1 MKKRLLSLFLCAV
14 MIFGFVPGLAAAAKD
29 TGLNIYCDGE
39 QVSNIGLP
47 EKTPVT
53 VKALLSESTAGSFQ
67 WQIRVSN
74 GVWANI
80 IGSSD
85 NALTLRYAMVAN
97 LLNEDGQAVVRCRFT
112 PVDGKAI
119 YSNELT
125 VQMVSDMALM
135 TIDAA
140 EENSFTFTV
149 LDPGS
154 VVIHDTAKEPEK
166 TPAPT
171 ETPASEESAAPSEEP
186 APTEEPA
193 APTEEPAPAEE
204 SAAPADPAEESA
216 APAEEPVAPAEE
228 SAAETETFSLVSFL
242 GLDSFGLKAYADEG
256 ESTPDVKTT
265 YSVVIN
271 YKFENNQQ
279 VADSYV
285 ATLAEG
291 SPFSATVNFPTV
303 QGYLPYVNNVQ
314 RNSYEINIASVSGD
328 MTINVVY
335 KPTNV
340 DYTVIHYQQNVDNDM
355 YREVERETKQ
365 WLTNSQVP
373 ESAKSY
379 EGFYSLIYE
388 RPNVAADGST
398 VIEVYYDRYYY
409 LMTFDLDGGYGT
421 EPIYARYGASI
432 GAITEPT
439 KPGYAFAG
447 WDKTI
452 PTTMPAANTSYKA
465 SWTVD
470 EAGFTVV
477 FWYEN
482 ANDDGYSVAG
492 TYTPADVKPGTE
504 KKSEDYKNQSFTG
517 RDDKHFTYNAA
528 KAETVTVKGDGSTV
542 LNVYYTRNTYTLTF
556 KGGKTEITCGKE
568 EHEHTHD
575 GWYFKAFDGTYYYG
589 GCYPAGS
596 YNGLGTGT
604 GGAKSPTCGKAE
616 HTHSNSCYKTSD
628 LTITA
633 KYQADIHGNFPIK
646 DGDKTIWWIVP
657 DGTET
662 YGKQSSYNPHYL
674 GSIDTMPGENITF
687 KANGSESGAKI
698 YYYVE
703 TINGAAGNTTYG
715 GRNYKQYKVIDLEYD
730 SGTSLTYAE
739 EFHPITGFTQG
750 DSNPE
755 LPAGG
760 SVRMKKT
767 NYLCYTRNSYNL
779 SFYNY
784 NAFVAGKGGS
794 VQYEAPLSGYY
805 FVPDYPANLEA
816 NAYVFDGWYTTTG
829 CYAGSKADLNTM
841 TMPASD
847 VILYAKW
854 VPNTHTVK
862 FSLDKTAYEK
872 NELLSTHPTE
882 TVSHGSKLSN
892 VAEPKNG
899 GYTFV
904 GWFYEENGVE
914 KAFDFAN
921 MEIRKDLHVYGKW
934 SSNTLKQYTVQFVL
948 QNDHSVKVA
957 DDITGA
963 GLAGTTKTFDAKG
976 GTDLYADYQEGC
988 FPTVKSQSLLL
999 DINAT
1004 NLVITF
1010 EYVKK
1015 EAVPYTV
1022 RYINTKTDTNVF
1034 DGEPVPDRVVNDN
1047 RKAVVTETFKV
1058 IPGYMPDAYQKRLV
1072 VTAEGENILI
1082 FYYTRDTK
1090 HAYYKITHY
1099 TQNTDGKT
1107 WTEYASSQAVGDIG
1121 TTYTA
1126 DAMDI
1131 HGFTYDSTVEGTLTS
1146 GVLTENGLEL
1156 KLYYVRNSYP
1166 YQVRYLEKDTGNVL
1180 ASAKDGNG
1188 LYGQVIS
1195 ESAIEID
1202 GYDKVDPTNVSISI
1216 RIETP
1221 DDDGKVEARLNMITF
1236 YYTEQVVN
1244 IKYEVVGPDGCGKLD
1259 NYQESQLKVKTGT
1272 PKGSVPTA
1280 EPGFRF
1286 VGWFRDEPCE
1296 ISVENVITGEVDPTT
1311 NKMTPQ
1317 KRPSDNL
1324 HFAATYYAKFEYD
1337 VADLTITK
1345 VGCDERLDENQS
1357 FIFTIVGP
1365 DNYSNQ
1371 VAIKG
1376 NGSVTIKGLKIGE
1389 YTIHEESGWS
1399 WRYSCKDQTVTL
1411 QPGVTNNVTMT
1422 NSRGTDKWLD
1432 DNASVDNR
1440 FN

>member
-14 MIFGFVPGLAAAAKD
+14 MIFGFVPGLAAAATD

-39 QVSNIGLP
+39 QVSNIELP

-216 APAEEPVAPAEE
+216 APAEESVAPAEE

-303 QGYLPYVNNVQ
+303 QGYLPYVNDVQ
-314 RNSYEINIASVSGD
+314 QNSYEINIASVSED
-328 MTINVVY
+328 VTINVVY

-365 WLTNSQVP
+365 GLTNSQVP

-465 SWTVD
+465 NWTVG

-482 ANDDGYSVAG
+482 ANDNGYSVAG

-517 RDDKHFTYNAA
+517 RDDDHFTYNAA
-528 KAETVTVKGDGSTV
+528 KAETVTVNGDGSTV
-542 LNVYYTRNTYTLTF
+542 LNVYFTRNTYTLKF
-556 KGGKTEITCGKE
+556 RELDCNS
-568 EHEHTHD
+568 
-575 GWYFKAFDGTYYYG
+575 WNPF
-589 GCYPAGS
+589 
-596 YNGLGTGT
+596 
-604 GGAKSPTCGKAE
+604 
-616 HTHSNSCYKTSD
+616 HSHSDKCYKVIK
-628 LTITA
+628 TITA
-633 KYQADIHGNFPIK
+633 KYQADIHSNFPIK
-646 DGDKTIWWIVP
+646 DGDETIWWNVP
-657 DGTET
+657 NGCKSFKPGT
-662 YGKQSSYNPHYL
+662 QL

-687 KANGSESGAKI
+687 TRDDSESGAVI
-698 YYYVE
+698 WYYVE
-703 TINGAAGNTTYG
+703 TLNGESGEYTHG
-715 GRNYKQYKVIDLEYD
+715 GKNFKLYKKIDIEK
-730 SGTSLTYAE
+730 SGYLTYTE
-739 EFHPITGFTQG
+739 EFHDITGFTQWWSDPSFSKMEQG
-750 DSNPE
+750 GKTNGVNSN
-755 LPAGG
+755 
-760 SVRMKKT
+760 

-816 NAYVFDGWYTTTG
+816 NAYVFDGWYTTAG
-829 CYAGSKADLNTM
+829 CYAGSEADLSKM

-892 VAEPKNG
+892 VAEPENG

-1126 DAMDI
+1126 VAMDI